1 MGVNWGRRC
10 FFALFT
16 RGIDIYNGLPGE
28 AEKEGECMHRFL
40 RSIGF
45 STYQKKRDIE
55 KLLSELETDGTRRRI
70 QIDTDENLCEIRAE
84 LAPGMGIV
92 MTGETDESGVFRRE
106 YYYPYLT
113 GSDLSSEAD
122 CSIQRHTEKE
132 TYAGLLDEYRVG
144 ISLIFY
150 LENSFEYRERKLDRL
165 PRKVESVNLTGLA
178 MEGKILLPLYKT
190 RKQIEMARV
199 AAKDRS
205 SLIEAAKNGDED
217 AMETLTIEDMDIY
230 SQISRRVM
238 KEDIYSIV
246 DSCFMPC
253 GIECDQYSVIGQITR
268 IEEKENRV
276 TGEMVY
282 DLTLDCNDM
291 IFHVGVAAKDLVGEP
306 KVGRRFK
313 GQIWMQGVAKF
324 KES

>member
-1 MGVNWGRRC
+1 
-10 FFALFT
+10 
-16 RGIDIYNGLPGE
+16 
-28 AEKEGECMHRFL
+28 MHRFL

-45 STYQKKRDIE
+45 SAYQKKRDIE
-55 KLLSELETDGTRRRI
+55 SLLNRLEDAGTK
-70 QIDTDENLCEIRAE
+70 QLLQVETDENLCQIRAE
-84 LAPGMGIV
+84 VAPGMGVAIF
-92 MTGETDESGVFRRE
+92 GEVDDNGVFHRE

-113 GSDLSSEAD
+113 GTDESSRAD

-150 LENSFEYRERKLDRL
+150 LENGFEYRERKLNCQS
-165 PRKVESVNLTGLA
+165 RKVEYVNLVGLA

-199 AAKDRS
+199 ASKDRN

-217 AMETLTIEDMDIY
+217 AMETLTIEDIDLY

-253 GIECDQYSVIGQITR
+253 GVECDQYSVIGQITH
-268 IEEKENRV
+268 IEEKKNQITDEL
-276 TGEMVY
+276 VY

-291 IFHVGVAAKDLVGEP
+291 VFHVGVAAADLMGEP

-313 GQIWMQGVAKF
+313 GQVWMQGIAKF
-324 KES
+324 ADE